1 MKVINN
7 LILKKMIKS
16 LLLTGT
22 PDGLIGVK
30 SVNERVESVP
40 YEKFPFCCSSRR
52 GESTEREVNMSKE

>member
-1 MKVINN
+1 
-7 LILKKMIKS
+7 MIKS